1 MDIEN
6 TPLPDRRQALT
17 KPFSRYTLRGRRMK
31 SWRDTDVN
39 YYVDRYE
46 TRYFAVICAALLL
59 CVLDAYFTIKILHIG
74 GTELNA
80 LMRALID
87 KNPALAIV
95 AKYLGLAVS
104 IVIILI
110 HKNFVVFGR
119 LKVRHL
125 LYAVFVLYGVLV
137 SYEAYVVMTYIK
149 LAGPPA

>member
-6 TPLPDRRQALT
+6 TPLPDRRQAPT